1 MENSKIIP
9 HLEKFQF
16 SPEHRCFLQFTLF
29 CRKICFCFWIIAY
42 FCLFLESHCEALAPW
57 RLVIYLDGED
67 SLSPLWKHFSNRWQD
82 PIWPTFSLG
91 SNRCKSS
98 YDASF
103 RFEPYL
109 SLINGMA
116 SMNSFCSK
124 FLCYC
129 CLSWKGHMGG
139 RNKIFTG
146 CSARNFQREVIK
158 RSHCATCKLFHW
170 PKKTENA

>member
-1 MENSKIIP
+1 MWLSIANSV
-9 HLEKFQF
+9 EKTFQEVPLF
-16 SPEHRCFLQFTLF
+16 AFIYNWYLSQVSHMGYVEKSMSSFRFLHMMWRILKLFHIWRNFNFLQNTDVFLQFTLF
-29 CRKICFCFWIIAY
+29 CRRICFCFWIIAY

-109 SLINGMA
+109 SLIN
-116 SMNSFCSK
+116 SILNQ
-124 FLCYC
+124 L
-129 CLSWKGHMGG
+129 L
-139 RNKIFTG
+139 
-146 CSARNFQREVIK
+146 V
-158 RSHCATCKLFHW
+158 
-170 PKKTENA
+170 